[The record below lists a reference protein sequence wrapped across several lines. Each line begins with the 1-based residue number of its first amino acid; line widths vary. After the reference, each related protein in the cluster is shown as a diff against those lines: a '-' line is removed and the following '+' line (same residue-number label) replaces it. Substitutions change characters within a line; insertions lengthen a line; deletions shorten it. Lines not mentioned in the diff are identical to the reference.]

1 MFCNLCPSVR
11 ELVACNFATCNNG
24 IMRLTFLGT
33 GTSMGIPVIGCRC
46 AVCTSADPR
55 NKRLRTSA
63 LLEVDGTS
71 LLFDAGPDLRQ
82 QALAVGLQRLDAVLL
97 THAHADHV
105 SGLDDI
111 RPLNFVQKAAM
122 PLYGAASTLEFVRE
136 RFKYAF
142 VNGSEG
148 STRPALE
155 LVEIRDR
162 APFRINTIKVIP
174 FDVAHGTWTITGFRI
189 GALGYITDASFIPPA
204 SLELLRGLDVLVL
217 NALRPAPHPTHFS
230 VEQAC
235 ALIDELQP
243 RRALLVHMTHDLDHE
258 STNVNFPDHIRLA
271 YDGLSIE
278 VAEDESYTA

>member
-1 MFCNLCPSVR
+1 MFCNLCSSVR

-63 LLEVDGTS
+63 LLEVDRTS

-111 RPLNFVQKAAM
+111 RPLNF
-122 PLYGAASTLEFVRE
+122 
-136 RFKYAF
+136 
-142 VNGSEG
+142 
-148 STRPALE
+148 
-155 LVEIRDR
+155 
-162 APFRINTIKVIP
+162 
-174 FDVAHGTWTITGFRI
+174 
-189 GALGYITDASFIPPA
+189 YIFNP
-204 SLELLRGLDVLVL
+204 V
-217 NALRPAPHPTHFS
+217 
-230 VEQAC
+230 
-235 ALIDELQP
+235 
-243 RRALLVHMTHDLDHE
+243 
-258 STNVNFPDHIRLA
+258 
-271 YDGLSIE
+271 
-278 VAEDESYTA
+278 

>member
-1 MFCNLCPSVR
+1 
-11 ELVACNFATCNNG
+11 
-24 IMRLTFLGT
+24 
-33 GTSMGIPVIGCRC
+33 MGIPVIGCRC
-46 AVCTSADPR
+46 AVCRSSDPR

-63 LLEVDGTS
+63 LLEVAGMS

-111 RPLNFVQKAAM
+111 RPLNFAQKSAM
-122 PLYGAASTLEFVRE
+122 PLYGAASTLGFVRE

-148 STRPALE
+148 STRPALD
-155 LVEIRDR
+155 LIEIQDQS
-162 APFRINTIKVIP
+162 PFRINTIQVLP

-189 GALGYITDASFIPPA
+189 GGLGYVTDASFIPPA
-204 SLELLRGLDVLVL
+204 SLEALRGLDVLVL

-230 VEQAC
+230 VDQAR
-235 ALIDELQP
+235 ALIDELRP
-243 RRALLVHMTHDLDHE
+243 RRAFLVHMTHDLDHE
-258 STNVNFPDHIRLA
+258 TTNVTFPDNVRLA
-271 YDGLSIE
+271 YDGLIVE
-278 VAEDESYTA
+278 VAEEESYVV